1 MNIPTGQK
9 ATDSGHP
16 APTQLTLRA
25 RLLLLC
31 GVPLGAL
38 ALSLTASYVITRISA
53 RSILE
58 VTMVSAPLAERA
70 RVMQLDVLRIQDAFT
85 DVSATRLKD
94 EMAPAFA
101 TAEQHRQSF
110 LQGAARFQADAGGDP
125 ARGQLMARITDA
137 MNLYSKTGREMA
149 TAYVTQGTDQG
160 QELMKAFDQASDQLS
175 ELVEGLV
182 QEHVAEFNTGL
193 TAAVRQQQLL
203 SRWMLGVGLTL
214 AGGSVALALYFIRAT
229 GAAMLT
235 IAGSLDEG
243 SIQVAGAAG
252 QVSTSSQSLAEGAS
266 EQAASLEETS
276 ASLEEL
282 SSMTKRNADS
292 AQQAKQAAGTTRSA
306 ADTGAR
312 QMQAMQTAMQAITA
326 ASGDIAKILK
336 TIDEIA
342 FQTNIL
348 ALNAA
353 VEAARAG
360 EAGAGFAVVAEEVR
374 ALAQRCA
381 GAAKETAIKIDDSV
395 AKSRQGALISAE
407 VAQSFSEIQQGVR
420 QLDTLVAE
428 IATASGE
435 QSQGIG
441 QVAAAVSQMDQ
452 VTQANAAGA
461 EETAAAAE
469 ELNAQAA
476 VLKEAMRE
484 LHRLVGGSTPPAP
497 AAMAGRSAGSGRKIS
512 RVRSSIPASRR
523 LDGLVQT
530 GSVCR

>member
-1 MNIPTGQK
+1 MNIAPGQK
-9 ATDSGHP
+9 SIDMGRP

-38 ALSLTASYVITRISA
+38 ALSLAAAYAITRISA
-53 RSILE
+53 RSIHE
-58 VTMVSAPLAERA
+58 VTTVSAPLADRA
-70 RVMQLDVLRIQDAFT
+70 RAMQLDVLRIQDAFT

-101 TAEQHRQSF
+101 AAEQHRLAF
-110 LQGAARFQADAGGDP
+110 LQGVARFQEDAGADP
-125 ARGQLMARITDA
+125 ALRQLMVRLSDA
-137 MNLYSKTGREMA
+137 LNLYSKAGREMA
-149 TAYVTQGTDQG
+149 TAFVTQGTEQG
-160 QELMKAFDQASDQLS
+160 QELMKPFDQASNQLS

-193 TAAVRQQQLL
+193 NDAVQQQQQL

-214 AGGSVALALYFIRAT
+214 AGCSVALALYFIRAT
-229 GAAMLT
+229 GAAMLE

-243 SIQVAGAAG
+243 SIQVAAAAG

-282 SSMTKRNADS
+282 SSMTKRNAES
-292 AQQAKQAAGTTRSA
+292 AQQAKQVAGTTRSS

-312 QMQAMQTAMQAITA
+312 QMQAMQTAMEAITT

-381 GAAKETAIKIDDSV
+381 TAAKETAIKIDDSV
-395 AKSRQGALISAE
+395 TKSRQGAQISAE
-407 VAQSFSEIQQGVR
+407 VAQSFGEIQQGVR
-420 QLDTLVAE
+420 QLDALVAG

-441 QVAAAVSQMDQ
+441 QVTAAVSQMDQ
-452 VTQANAAGA
+452 VTQANAAHA

-484 LHRLVGGSTPPAP
+484 LHRLVGGSTPPA
-497 AAMAGRSAGSGRKIS
+497 AAAAAGAGRSAG
-512 RVRSSIPASRR
+512 
-523 LDGLVQT
+523 
-530 GSVCR
+530 